1 MSSNMADSSPSLT
14 DTQRHLLRNALR
26 SSEGAGLTSAQLQ
39 TVREIRIAL
48 GHRAKK
54 PEQLLV
60 AFKGALNDVANEA
73 KLPLGQERSA
83 LMDRFVSAFIEEL
96 YKPDGK
102 ITTRMDGESKESGPI
117 AFTPAETPGLSD
129 AHP

>member
-1 MSSNMADSSPSLT
+1 MSSKMADSSPSLT
-14 DTQRHLLRNALR
+14 DGQRHLLRNALR
-26 SSEGAGLTSAQLQ
+26 SGEGSGLTSAQRQ
-39 TVREIRIAL
+39 TITEIRIAL
-48 GHRAKK
+48 GSRAKK

-60 AFKGALNDVANEA
+60 AFKGALNDVANDA

-102 ITTRMDGESKESGPI
+102 ITIRMDGESKESGPI
-117 AFTPAETPGLSD
+117 AFTLAETPGLSD

>member
-1 MSSNMADSSPSLT
+1 MSSNMADSSPSLS
-14 DTQRHLLRNALR
+14 DAQRHLLRNALC
-26 SSEGAGLTSAQLQ
+26 SGESAGLTSAQRQ

-48 GHRAKK
+48 GHWAKK

-60 AFKGALNDVANEA
+60 AFKSALNDVANEA

-96 YKPDGK
+96 YRPDGK

-117 AFTPAETPGLSD
+117 EFTPAETPGLFD

>member
-1 MSSNMADSSPSLT
+1 MSSNTADTSPSLT
-14 DTQRHLLRNALR
+14 DTQRHLLGNALR
-26 SSEGAGLTSAQLQ
+26 SGDVAGLTSAQLQ

-60 AFKGALNDVANEA
+60 AFKRALNDVANEA

-83 LMDRFVSAFIEEL
+83 LMDRFVSAFIGEL

>member
-1 MSSNMADSSPSLT
+1 MSSNMADSSSSLT
-14 DTQRHLLRNALR
+14 DTQRHLLLNALR
-26 SSEGAGLTSAQLQ
+26 SGESAELTSAQRQ

-60 AFKGALNDVANEA
+60 AFKSALNGVANEA

-96 YKPDGK
+96 YNPDGK
-102 ITTRMDGESKESGPI
+102 ITTRMEGESKESGPV

-129 AHP
+129 AHL

>member
-1 MSSNMADSSPSLT
+1 MSSNMADSAPSLS
-14 DTQRHLLRNALR
+14 DTQQHLLRNALR
-26 SSEGAGLTSAQLQ
+26 SDEGAGLTSAQRQ

-60 AFKGALNDVANEA
+60 AFKSALNDVANEA
-73 KLPLGQERSA
+73 KLALGQERTA

-117 AFTPAETPGLSD
+117 EFTPAETLGLSD
-129 AHP
+129 AHL

>member
-1 MSSNMADSSPSLT
+1 MSSNMADSSPSLS
-14 DTQRHLLRNALR
+14 DAQRHLLRNALC
-26 SSEGAGLTSAQLQ
+26 SGESAGLTSAQRQ

-48 GHRAKK
+48 GHWAKK

-60 AFKGALNDVANEA
+60 AFKRALNDVANEA

-83 LMDRFVSAFIEEL
+83 LTDRFVSAFIEEL

-102 ITTRMDGESKESGPI
+102 ITTRMDGESNESGTI
-117 AFTPAETPGLSD
+117 AFTPAETPDLSD
-129 AHP
+129 ARL

>member
-1 MSSNMADSSPSLT
+1 MSSKMDDSFSSLT
-14 DTQRHLLRNALR
+14 DTQRHLLRNSLR
-26 SSEGAGLTSAQLQ
+26 SADGAGLTSAQRQ

-60 AFKGALNDVANEA
+60 AFKRALNDVANDA
-73 KLPLGQERSA
+73 KLPLGQERNS
-83 LMDRFVSAFIEEL
+83 LMDRFVSAFIEDL
-96 YKPDGK
+96 YKPDGS
-102 ITTRMDGESKESGPI
+102 TTRLDGESKESGAI

-129 AHP
+129 AHL

>member
-1 MSSNMADSSPSLT
+1 MSSNTADSSSSLT
-14 DTQRHLLRNALR
+14 DTQRHLLLNALR
-26 SSEGAGLTSAQLQ
+26 SGEGAGLTSAQRQ

-60 AFKGALNDVANEA
+60 AFKSALNDVANDA
-73 KLPLGQERSA
+73 KLSLGQERSA

-96 YKPDGK
+96 YNPDGK
-102 ITTRMDGESKESGPI
+102 ITTRMEGESKESGPVP
-117 AFTPAETPGLSD
+117 FTPAETPGLSD
-129 AHP
+129 AHL

>member
-1 MSSNMADSSPSLT
+1 MSSNMADSSFSLT

-60 AFKGALNDVANEA
+60 AFKSALNDVANEA
-73 KLPLGQERSA
+73 KLSLGQERSA

-129 AHP
+129 AHL

>member
-14 DTQRHLLRNALR
+14 DTQLHLLRNALR
-26 SSEGAGLTSAQLQ
+26 SGEGALTSAQRQ

-60 AFKGALNDVANEA
+60 AFKSALNDVANEA
-73 KLPLGQERSA
+73 KLPLGQERTT

-102 ITTRMDGESKESGPI
+102 ITTKMDGESKESGPI

-129 AHP
+129 AHL

>member
-1 MSSNMADSSPSLT
+1 M
-14 DTQRHLLRNALR
+14 R
-26 SSEGAGLTSAQLQ
+26 SGEGAGLTSAQRQ

-60 AFKGALNDVANEA
+60 AFKRALNDVANEA

-83 LMDRFVSAFIEEL
+83 LTDRFVSAFIEEL

-102 ITTRMDGESKESGPI
+102 ITTRMDGESNESGTI
-117 AFTPAETPGLSD
+117 AFTPAETPDLSD
-129 AHP
+129 ARL

>member
-1 MSSNMADSSPSLT
+1 MSSNMADSSPSLS
-14 DTQRHLLRNALR
+14 DTHRHLLRNALR
-26 SSEGAGLTSAQLQ
+26 SGDGAGLTSAQRQ
-39 TVREIRIAL
+39 TVKEIRVAL
-48 GHRAKK
+48 GDRAKK

-73 KLPLGQERSA
+73 KVPLGQERSA
-83 LMDRFVSAFIEEL
+83 LVDRFVTAFIEEL

-102 ITTRMDGESKESGPI
+102 ITTRMDGESKESGPV

-129 AHP
+129 AHL

>member
-1 MSSNMADSSPSLT
+1 MSSNMADSSSSLT
-14 DTQRHLLRNALR
+14 DTQRLLLRNALR
-26 SSEGAGLTSAQLQ
+26 SSEGAGLTSAQRQ

-48 GHRAKK
+48 GHPAKK

-60 AFKGALNDVANEA
+60 AFKSALNDVANEA

-102 ITTRMDGESKESGPI
+102 ITTRMDGESKESGPVVL
-117 AFTPAETPGLSD
+117 TPAETPGLSD

>member
-26 SSEGAGLTSAQLQ
+26 SGESAGLTSAQRQ
-39 TVREIRIAL
+39 TIREIRIAL

-60 AFKGALNDVANEA
+60 AFKSALNDVANEA

-129 AHP
+129 VHP

>member
-26 SSEGAGLTSAQLQ
+26 SGESAGLTSAQRQ
-39 TVREIRIAL
+39 TIREIRIAL

-60 AFKGALNDVANEA
+60 AFKSALNDVANEA

>member
-1 MSSNMADSSPSLT
+1 MSSEMADSSPSLT
-14 DTQRHLLRNALR
+14 DSQRQLLRDALR
-26 SSEGAGLTSAQLQ
+26 SGEDSELTSAQRQ
-39 TVREIRIAL
+39 TIREIRIAF

-54 PEQLLV
+54 PERLLV
-60 AFKGALNDVANEA
+60 AFKKALTDVANEA

-83 LMDRFVSAFIEEL
+83 LIDRFVSAFIEDL

-102 ITTRMDGESKESGPI
+102 ITTRMDGESRESEPI
-117 AFTPAETPGLSD
+117 AFTPAENPGLPD

>member
-1 MSSNMADSSPSLT
+1 MASNMADSSPSLT
-14 DTQRHLLRNALR
+14 DTQRHLLRTALR
-26 SSEGAGLTSAQLQ
+26 SADGAGLTSAQRQ
-39 TVREIRIAL
+39 TVREIRVAL
-48 GHRAKK
+48 AHRAKK

-73 KLPLGQERSA
+73 RVPLGQQRSA
-83 LMDRFVSAFIEEL
+83 LVDRFVSAFIEEL

-102 ITTRMDGESKESGPI
+102 ITTMMDGESKESGPI

-129 AHP
+129 AHL

>member
-1 MSSNMADSSPSLT
+1 MANVRLIRKLT
-14 DTQRHLLRNALR
+14 K
-26 SSEGAGLTSAQLQ
+26 
-39 TVREIRIAL
+39 I
-48 GHRAKK
+48 
-54 PEQLLV
+54 LV
-60 AFKGALNDVANEA
+60 AFKSAFNDAAHEIN
-73 KLPLGQERSA
+73 LPLGQERSA

-102 ITTRMDGESKESGPI
+102 ITTRMDDESKESGPI

>member
-14 DTQRHLLRNALR
+14 DTQRHLLRNALH
-26 SSEGAGLTSAQLQ
+26 SGDGAGLTSAQRQ

-60 AFKGALNDVANEA
+60 AFKGALNDVANDA

-83 LMDRFVSAFIEEL
+83 LMDRFVSVFIEEL

>member
-1 MSSNMADSSPSLT
+1 MSSNMADSSSSLT
-14 DTQRHLLRNALR
+14 DTQRHLLLNALR
-26 SSEGAGLTSAQLQ
+26 SGETAGLTSAQRQ
-39 TVREIRIAL
+39 TVREIRITL

-60 AFKGALNDVANEA
+60 AFKRALNDVANEA

-96 YKPDGK
+96 YNPDGK
-102 ITTRMDGESKESGPI
+102 ITTRMEGESKESGPV

-129 AHP
+129 AHL

>member
-1 MSSNMADSSPSLT
+1 MSSKMDDSFSSLT
-14 DTQRHLLRNALR
+14 DTQRHLLRNSLR
-26 SSEGAGLTSAQLQ
+26 SADGAGLTSAQRQ

-60 AFKGALNDVANEA
+60 AFKVAFNDVANEA
-73 KLPLGQERSA
+73 KLPLGQERNS
-83 LMDRFVSAFIEEL
+83 LMDRFVSAFIEDL
-96 YKPDGK
+96 YKPDGS
-102 ITTRMDGESKESGPI
+102 TTRLDGESKESGPI

-129 AHP
+129 AHL

>member
-1 MSSNMADSSPSLT
+1 MSSKMTDSPPSLT
-14 DTQRHLLRNALR
+14 DSQRHLLRNALR
-26 SSEGAGLTSAQLQ
+26 SGEGSTLTSAQRQ

-48 GHRAKK
+48 DHGAKK

-73 KLPLGQERSA
+73 KLALGQERSA
-83 LMDRFVSAFIEEL
+83 VMDRFVTAFIEEL

-102 ITTRMDGESKESGPI
+102 ITTRIDGESKESGPI

-129 AHP
+129 AHL

>member
-1 MSSNMADSSPSLT
+1 MTDSSHSLT
-14 DTQRHLLRNALR
+14 DSQRHLLRNALR
-26 SSEGAGLTSAQLQ
+26 SGESAGLTSAQRQ
-39 TVREIRIAL
+39 TIREIRIAL

-60 AFKGALNDVANEA
+60 AFKGALNEVANEA

-102 ITTRMDGESKESGPI
+102 ITTGMEAESKVSGRT

-129 AHP
+129 AHL